1 MLHIKCMRNYCALAG
16 IQHSSFVIINFVSRI
31 LHRKLTDAKMED
43 VVGHAMGTAAGR
55 TLNCCP
61 TIQNNVIPIL
71 YFVALFIA
79 FILGNACF
87 ISSTI
92 CVVKDEIGSVVGVL
106 TLFLDITLLLGL
118 STYLYQ
124 KWKYERNSRKEIAKW
139 KRNLERKKRN
149 LENQN
154 KETNIPDH
162 EGVYVELE

>member
-31 LHRKLTDAKMED
+31 LHRKLTDTKMED
-43 VVGHAMGTAAGR
+43 AAGQLLGAAVDR
-55 TLNCCP
+55 HCP
-61 TIQNNVIPIL
+61 TLGYVISTL
-71 YFVALFIA
+71 TYVAVFIA

-92 CVVKDEIGSVVGVL
+92 CLVKGEILYLSYVLAMVGNMMLLICPIMHFGS
-106 TLFLDITLLLGL
+106 
-118 STYLYQ
+118 
-124 KWKYERNSRKEIAKW
+124 KWQ
-139 KRNLERKKRN
+139 RNLERKKRN

>member
-1 MLHIKCMRNYCALAG
+1 
-16 IQHSSFVIINFVSRI
+16 
-31 LHRKLTDAKMED
+31 MED
-43 VVGHAMGTAAGR
+43 VVGHAVGTAVGR
-55 TLNCCP
+55 KLKSCP
-61 TIQNNVIPIL
+61 TIHNIISIL

-79 FILGNACF
+79 LILGNACF

-92 CVVKDEIGSVVGVL
+92 CVVKGEIGGLFGVL
-106 TLFLDITLLLGL
+106 ALFVDITLLLGL